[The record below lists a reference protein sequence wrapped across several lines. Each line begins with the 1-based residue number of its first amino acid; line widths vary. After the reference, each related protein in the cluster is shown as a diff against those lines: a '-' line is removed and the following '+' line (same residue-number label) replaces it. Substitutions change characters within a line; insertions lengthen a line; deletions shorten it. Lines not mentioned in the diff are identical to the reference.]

1 MKTFFLRLSSG
12 LVVAALAIGAML
24 WNQYSFFV
32 LMSIILLGS
41 LNEYFNLT
49 QAKRDITKGF
59 FQGKWFVVLLGYV
72 AFVKAFVLA
81 SPPAEGIP
89 NFNNYF
95 LLFFDVLTR
104 FRDSSL
110 TLNVTIPILVFLLFI
125 VELYSK
131 SEKPFENLGW
141 KTVAIF
147 WIVVPVILTTNIYF
161 QHGGWF
167 ILAMFF
173 CTWMYDSFCYITGS
187 LIGKHKLFERISPKK
202 TVEGMIGGMLITLV
216 VYSFANKIPQLQMF
230 SRIEWMA
237 LAFVIM
243 VSATYG
249 DLVESLLKRSL
260 GVKDSGNIMP
270 GHGGFLD
277 RLDSFYFVIPC
288 VAMLLWLIAQIRNL
302 LIVYEFLNT

>member
-1 MKTFFLRLSSG
+1 MKTFFIRLSSG
-12 LVVAALAIGAML
+12 LVVAALAITAML
-24 WNQYSFFV
+24 YNQWTFFI
-32 LMSIILLGS
+32 LMSLMLLGS
-41 LNEYFNLT
+41 LYEFFNIT
-49 QAKRDITKGF
+49 QPKREVTTGF
-59 FQGKWFVVLLGYV
+59 FQGKWFVIILGYI

-81 SPPAEGIP
+81 SPPAQGIP
-89 NFNNYF
+89 NLNNLFYT
-95 LLFFDVLTR
+95 FFDVLTR

-110 TLNVTIPILVFLLFI
+110 TLNVTIPIFVFILFI
-125 VELYSK
+125 AELYGK

-141 KTVAIF
+141 KTVAVF

-161 QHGGWF
+161 QQGGFF

-173 CTWMYDSFCYITGS
+173 CIWMYDSFCYITGS

-202 TVEGMIGGMLITLV
+202 TIEGAIGGMIITLV
-216 VYSFANKIPQLQMF
+216 AYSFANKIPQLQMF
-230 SRIEWMA
+230 SRVEWMV

-260 GVKDSGNIMP
+260 NVKDSGNIMP

-277 RLDSFYFVIPC
+277 RLDSFYLVIPC
-288 VAMLLWLIAQIRNL
+288 VAMTLWMFTQIRNL
-302 LIVYEFLNT
+302 MLVFEYLNS